1 MPNNRSAIGPASGG
15 EVETSGRGE
24 MDDALLARVEKQAWF
39 HKYPRGWPFLLF
51 LLTSIVTIASVIA
64 IESAERQR
72 RQLELDRNVTEI
84 ASGLQRRTA
93 ENVALLRAA
102 AALFASSKAV
112 SEQDFNEFTAGL
124 HANGDL
130 HGSLGIGWAPR
141 LAAPDIARFEAQMR
155 KDGDPNFIV
164 YPRPDATQRV
174 VVPIVYLAPLDPANR
189 SALGYDMYSEPIRR
203 QAMDRALRL
212 GQPVASGK
220 VHLVQDDDAGSAGFL
235 IYMPVMRQENGRR
248 VPVGFVYSP
257 FRAEEFLDSA
267 AELFRS
273 REVEIAIYDSVMAP
287 EHMLAW
293 RQKPGENSMSMQ
305 RRIQL
310 GDREWILRVSHKK
323 GAMLSVLSRF
333 TLLFGVII
341 ALLAMFIG
349 RLITKRAA
357 EDRLVLEWLSRQSAI
372 RNSLTRELNHRV
384 KNTLANVLS
393 IVSLTRRRSTGIDDF
408 AESLTARVR
417 ALSATH
423 DLLSQSNWSHAP
435 IGEIIRSELAPY
447 MQGEEAHV
455 TIAGPEISLAPN
467 DALSLGLAIHE
478 LATNAAKYGALSTL
492 DGRIYVE
499 WRQLSPEL
507 AEVTWREE
515 GGPPVVAPAK
525 RGFGRDL
532 IEKIVAGELK
542 SDVDLRFE
550 PGGVECRLQVPV
562 RRIGEF
568 ALRSESR
575 PGEPPAAPPRRLSLG
590 RRGGS
595 GL

>member
-1 MPNNRSAIGPASGG
+1 
-15 EVETSGRGE
+15 

-51 LLTSIVTIASVIA
+51 LLTSIVTIASVVA
-64 IESAERQR
+64 IESSERER

-102 AALFASSKAV
+102 AALFAASKDV
-112 SEQDFNEFTAGL
+112 SPQDFDEFAAGL

-130 HGSLGIGWAPR
+130 HGSLGIGWVPR
-141 LAAPDIARFEAQMR
+141 LTAAQVPQLEAQMR
-155 KDGDPNFIV
+155 EGGNPNFMV
-164 YPRPDATQRV
+164 YPRPDATQV
-174 VVPIVYLAPLDPANR
+174 IVTPIVYLAPLHAANR

-203 QAMDRALRL
+203 QAMENALRS

-220 VHLVQDDDAGSAGFL
+220 VHLVQDNDNANAAGFL
-235 IYMPVMRQENGRR
+235 IFMPVIRQVNGRP

-273 REVEIAIYDSVMAP
+273 REVEIAIYDRVMAP
-287 EHMLAW
+287 EHILAW
-293 RQKPGENSMSMQ
+293 RQNPGENSMSMQ
-305 RRIQL
+305 RRIQI

-323 GAMLSVLSRF
+323 GATLSLLSRL
-333 TLLFGVII
+333 TLLFGAII
-341 ALLAMFIG
+341 ALLAMLIG
-349 RLITKRAA
+349 RLITKRAT

-393 IVSLTRRRSTGIDDF
+393 IVSLTKRRSNSLDDF

-455 TIAGPEISLAPN
+455 TISGPDVSLAPN

-499 WRQLSPEL
+499 WGQISPEL

-515 GGPPVVAPAK
+515 GGPPVVAPTK

-550 PGGVECRLQVPV
+550 PGGVECRLRVPV

-575 PGEPPAAPPRRLSLG
+575 ASEPPPQSSKRLSL
-590 RRGGS
+590 RRRAG
-595 GL
+595 

>member
-1 MPNNRSAIGPASGG
+1 
-15 EVETSGRGE
+15 

-51 LLTSIVTIASVIA
+51 LLTSIGTVVSVLA
-64 IESAERQR
+64 IESAESQR
-72 RQLELDRNVTEI
+72 RELELDRNVTEI
-84 ASGLQRRTA
+84 ASGLQRRAA
-93 ENVALLRAA
+93 ENIALLRAA
-102 AALFASSKAV
+102 GALFGANDAV
-112 SEQDFNEFTAGL
+112 SRQAFADFAAGL

-141 LAAPDIARFEAQMR
+141 VSVVALPQFEAAMR
-155 KDGDPNFIV
+155 QDGLTNFMV
-164 YPRPDATQRV
+164 YPRPGASRTTA
-174 VVPIVYLAPLDPANR
+174 VPIAYLAPSTADNR
-189 SALGYDMYSEPIRR
+189 RAIGYDMYSEPVRR
-203 QAMDRALRL
+203 KAIETALVQ

-220 VHLVQDDDAGSAGFL
+220 VNLIQDSSKVTAGFL
-235 IYMPVMRQENGRR
+235 IYMPVFRWENGRR
-248 VPVGFVYSP
+248 VARGFVYSP

-273 REVEIAIYDSVMAP
+273 REMEVAIYDQVVAP

-293 RQKPGENSMSMQ
+293 RQRPGENSVSMQ

-310 GDREWILRVSHKK
+310 GDREWILRVSHKNA
-323 GAMLSVLSRF
+323 GTLSPLSRI
-333 TLLFGVII
+333 TLLLGAII

-349 RLITKRAA
+349 RLITKRAT
-357 EDRLVLEWLSRQSAI
+357 EDRLVLEWLSRQSSI

-393 IVSLTRRRSTGIDDF
+393 IVSLTRRRSANLDEF

-435 IGEIIRSELAPY
+435 VEEIVRSELAPY
-447 MQGEEAHV
+447 MEGNETHV
-455 TIAGPEISLAPN
+455 DMSGPAVSLAPN

-478 LATNAAKYGALSTL
+478 LATNAAKYGALSTIT
-492 DGRIYVE
+492 GRIHVT
-499 WRQLSPEL
+499 WKVLSPDL
-507 AEVTWREE
+507 AEVYWRES
-515 GGPPVVAPAK
+515 GGPVVTPPTK

-542 SDVDLRFE
+542 SQVDLQFQ
-550 PGGVECRLQVPV
+550 PGGVECRLEVPI

-568 ALRSESR
+568 SLRSENRKDTAFPSPTVKLR
-575 PGEPPAAPPRRLSLG
+575 GQRWGGLG
-590 RRGGS
+590 ATRS
-595 GL
+595 GRSS